1 MRLDQLLPVLRARWR
16 AVVVTWA
23 AVVAAALLVSLALP
37 PRYEATATL
46 LLDINSADPLAGQAV
61 FRPAGSLS
69 THMATQA
76 DVMKSEAVAI
86 GALRIA
92 GLDRDADWQQK
103 WRSRTGGQGSYEAW
117 LAGQV
122 LRRLDV
128 RPSRDSNVMTVG
140 YTSPDPDQSAA
151 LANAFVHAYIE
162 ATLRMKVDPAKE
174 FNTFFAGRAKALREA
189 LDAARA
195 RLSEYESRNGVLV
208 GEDDVEAGRLAELTS
223 QLVAL
228 QDAVAESANAR
239 RQAGAAPGDM
249 REVRNDPEV
258 AALTAEAVRL
268 EGQLAELRTQFGEQH
283 HAVAQSRH
291 SLADVQKR
299 LEAAMRRAA
308 GSFSATLKV
317 NQARLAETQAAVERQ
332 RALVLKR
339 KAQRDGAGALQR
351 DVENAQR
358 AYDAVLSRASQTALE
373 SANTTQPT
381 VSVLKTAT
389 PPLWSPLFLAL
400 NAGIATVLGLLLGLW
415 RAFAAEARDRR
426 VRTVADITERLHLP
440 VLLRLPT
447 MMKGPS

>member
-16 AVVVTWA
+16 AVAITWV
-23 AVVAAALLVSLALP
+23 AVVAAALAVSLALP

-46 LLDINSADPLAGQAV
+46 LLDINGADPLAGQAV

-76 DVMKSEAVAI
+76 DVMKSEEVAI

-92 GLDRDADWQQK
+92 GLDRQAEWQQR
-103 WRSRTGGQGSYEAW
+103 WRSRTGGQGSYESW

-140 YTSPDPDQSAA
+140 YTSPDPALSAA
-151 LANAFVHAYIE
+151 LANAFVRSYSE
-162 ATLRMKVDPAKE
+162 ATLRMKVEPAKD
-174 FNTFFAGRAKALREA
+174 FNTFFAERAKALREA
-189 LDAARA
+189 LDVARA
-195 RLSEYESRNGVLV
+195 RLSQYESKNGVLV

-223 QLVAL
+223 QLVTL
-228 QDAVAESANAR
+228 QDAVAEAANTR

-258 AALTAEAVRL
+258 AALTGEAVRL

-283 HAVAQSRH
+283 HAVIQARH

-299 LEAAMRRAA
+299 LDAAMRRAA
-308 GSFSATLKV
+308 GSFNAAVKV

-332 RALVLKR
+332 RTLVLRR
-339 KAQRDGAGALQR
+339 KAQRDAAATLLR
-351 DVENAQR
+351 DVESAQR
-358 AYDAVLSRASQTALE
+358 AYDAVLARASQTALE
-373 SANTTQPT
+373 SASTTQPT

-389 PPLWSPLFLAL
+389 PPVWSPLFLVL
-400 NAGIATVLGLLLGLW
+400 NASVAAIVGLLLGLW
-415 RAFAAEARDRR
+415 CAFAAEGRDRR
-426 VRTVADITERLHLP
+426 VRTIADITERLQQPL
-440 VLLRLPT
+440 LLRLPAR
-447 MMKGPS
+447 